1 LEKCKFIIVGFLREW
16 KVVLITLLEKGFVKA
31 DIILQKILP
40 S

>member
-1 LEKCKFIIVGFLREW
+1 
-16 KVVLITLLEKGFVKA
+16 VVLITLLEKGFVKA